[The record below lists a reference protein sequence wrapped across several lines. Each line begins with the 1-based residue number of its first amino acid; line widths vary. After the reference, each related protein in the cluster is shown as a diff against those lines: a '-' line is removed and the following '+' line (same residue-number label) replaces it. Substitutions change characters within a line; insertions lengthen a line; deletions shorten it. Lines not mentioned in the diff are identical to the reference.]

1 MTLIKPFRALRPASG
16 RAAEVLAP
24 PYDVVSSAEA
34 RELAKGKPWSF
45 LHISKPEIDLD
56 PGTDPYDKAV
66 YAKAA
71 ENLTLKEFRCSDLG
85 QKCSWHYIAQTEE
98 LIVDGVAIH
107 AREAHGIKD
116 FTQEMKVKVENS
128 LRPWN
133 G

>member
-1 MTLIKPFRALRPASG
+1 MKEFACRSMGYDCSWKHIARTEDLLADVAAVHLRDIHGVTAL
-16 RAAEVLAP
+16 
-24 PYDVVSSAEA
+24 
-34 RELAKGKPWSF
+34 
-45 LHISKPEIDLD
+45 
-56 PGTDPYDKAV
+56 GTDMVARMKRAFSNPSPVD
-66 YAKAA
+66 AKAA
-71 ENLTLKEFRCSDLG
+71 ENLVLKEFRCSDLG

-98 LIVDGVAIH
+98 LIVDGVAVH